1 MNELMVRSLAGIVMA
16 GIALAAAFLGGYAF
30 AILVALAAGA
40 MFVEWRRLT
49 EGWGVGWMIAGFAY
63 ALLPA
68 LALLWLR
75 DRAPQ
80 GLELLYWVFIVTW
93 TTDIGAYFAGRAIG
107 GPKLA
112 PAISPNKTWAGLIGG
127 MVSAALAG
135 WAWCNFVEPP
145 LSQALLLLAPAFA
158 AAAQGGDL
166 FESWLKRRAGAKDS
180 GSMLPGHGGILD
192 RLDGLGVVAVLTA
205 LFQAGGLL

>member
-1 MNELMVRSLAGIVMA
+1 MNELLLRTLAAMVMA
-16 GIALAAAFLGGYAF
+16 AVALVAAYLGGYVF
-30 AILVALAAGA
+30 AILVAVAAGA
-40 MFVEWRRLT
+40 MFVEWRHLT
-49 EGWGVGWMIAGFAY
+49 GRWGPGWMIAGFAY

-80 GLELLYWVFIVTW
+80 GLELILWVFIVTW

-112 PAISPNKTWAGLIGG
+112 PTISPNKTWAGLIGG
-127 MVSAALAG
+127 MASAGLAG
-135 WAWCNFVEPP
+135 WAWTQFVMLPP
-145 LSQALLLLAPAFA
+145 ALLWLAPAFA
-158 AAAQGGDL
+158 VAAQGGDL

-180 GSMLPGHGGILD
+180 GSMLPGHGGVLD
-192 RLDGLGVVAVLTA
+192 RLDGLVVVALLTG